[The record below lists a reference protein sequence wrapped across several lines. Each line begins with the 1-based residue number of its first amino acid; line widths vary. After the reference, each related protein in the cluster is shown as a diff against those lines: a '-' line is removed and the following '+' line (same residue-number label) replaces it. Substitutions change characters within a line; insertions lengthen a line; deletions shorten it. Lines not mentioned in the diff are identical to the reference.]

1 MRAERRS
8 FTFCSFNVKLAR
20 MDPQSMKGTN
30 PIWSEAPNLAT
41 EKNTGGGAFGRET
54 RSLRFGYARAQRPRP
69 RGIAEI
75 SRTVPECEREVYT
88 PADQMAERV
97 GFELTV
103 LFGESGAN
111 AKSPDLADE
120 KFELA
125 VRISKFLPLARA
137 NQKRIRTAQLAHR
150 ENRGL
155 RRPFRVELAV
165 SGSVPRRV
173 DAQHPAESRSFLGL
187 SPSAC
192 GKSLQ
197 QQTEWRSK

>member
-1 MRAERRS
+1 
-8 FTFCSFNVKLAR
+8 
-20 MDPQSMKGTN
+20 
-30 PIWSEAPNLAT
+30 
-41 EKNTGGGAFGRET
+41 
-54 RSLRFGYARAQRPRP
+54 
-69 RGIAEI
+69 
-75 SRTVPECEREVYT
+75 
-88 PADQMAERV
+88 MAERV

-155 RRPFRVELAV
+155 RRPFGVELAV
-165 SGSVPRRV
+165 SGSVPRRP

-187 SPSAC
+187 FPPTRPKSPR
-192 GKSLQ
+192 Q
-197 QQTEWRSK
+197 ETEWRSK

>member
-1 MRAERRS
+1 M
-8 FTFCSFNVKLAR
+8 T
-20 MDPQSMKGTN
+20 
-30 PIWSEAPNLAT
+30 PIQA
-41 EKNTGGGAFGRET
+41 
-54 RSLRFGYARAQRPRP
+54 
-69 RGIAEI
+69 
-75 SRTVPECEREVYT
+75 VPECRREVSAT
-88 PADQMAERV
+88 ADQMAERV

-155 RRPFRVELAV
+155 RRPFGVELAV
-165 SGSVPRRV
+165 SGSVPRRP

-187 SPSAC
+187 FPSARP
-192 GKSLQ
+192 KSLRRK
-197 QQTEWRSK
+197 TEWRSK